1 MKRLT
6 VFLLVLVFCLT
17 AMPFSGV
24 AVGEEKAKTY
34 YQFPVD
40 KTLPA
45 GSMWNP
51 LVTTKDG
58 KKVSETYYKY
68 PDSQVLP
75 VGSIW
80 NPYVTV
86 KERSKGQKRGR

>member
-1 MKRLT
+1 MRNLLIT
-6 VFLLVLVFCLT
+6 LFLLFLSIPAIAL
-17 AMPFSGV
+17 AG
-24 AVGEEKAKTY
+24 GNEKKQSFY
-34 YQFPVD
+34 KYPHSDV
-40 KTLPA
+40 LPA
-45 GSMWNP
+45 GSFWNP

-68 PDSQVLP
+68 QDSQTLP
-75 VGSIW
+75 AGSIW